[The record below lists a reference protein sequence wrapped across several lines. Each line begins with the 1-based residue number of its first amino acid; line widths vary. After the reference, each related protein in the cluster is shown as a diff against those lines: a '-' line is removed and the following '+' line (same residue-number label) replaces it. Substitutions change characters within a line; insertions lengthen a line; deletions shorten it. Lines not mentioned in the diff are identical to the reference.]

1 MNSQNGSPIPVS
13 DEWEHRN
20 DPDASPPASAVVED
34 TVLLGDLALQSDQ
47 PDQSRSAEVEDGQ
60 PLLEEASDEIA
71 TIRSELAVLRAETVH
86 VNQIL
91 DRLHAENE
99 RLRRGETEMLL
110 QPLFR
115 DLLKLADD
123 WTAMAASWES
133 KESATPA
140 DVVKK
145 CLDVAEDARL
155 ILERYG
161 VESFAPAV
169 GAPIERRQHRVV
181 SSVKAETPEA
191 ENTVAVVRRAGY
203 VYHEKVI
210 RFAEVVAAR

>member
-1 MNSQNGSPIPVS
+1 MNSSDGPPIPT
-13 DEWEHRN
+13 
-20 DPDASPPASAVVED
+20 DP
-34 TVLLGDLALQSDQ
+34 LGEI
-47 PDQSRSAEVEDGQ
+47 P
-60 PLLEEASDEIA
+60 ASDELA
-71 TIRSELAVLRAETVH
+71 TIRSELALLRAETVH

-123 WTAMAASWES
+123 WTAMAASWEL
-133 KESATPA
+133 KVSATPA
-140 DVVKK
+140 DVAKT
-145 CLDVAEDARL
+145 CREVADDAGL
-155 ILERYG
+155 ILERFG
-161 VESFAPAV
+161 VDSFAPDV
-169 GAPIERRQHRVV
+169 GTTIDRRQHRVV

-191 ENTVAVVRRAGY
+191 ENTVAEVRRAGY
-203 VYHEKVI
+203 AYHEKVI